1 MDDPC
6 EIKAVHKTITEE
18 ENRTTQVTY
27 LAISGLNCP
36 NCAIRVKNALINTF
50 GVIDAIIDHSAG
62 LGQVTYNPDLVER
75 SSLTD
80 IVSKAGGDGIHSYSA
95 KILE

>member
-6 EIKAVHKTITEE
+6 DIKAFHKTVVDE

-27 LAISGLNCP
+27 LTISGLNCP
-36 NCAIRVKNALINTF
+36 NCAIRVSNALLNTF
-50 GVIDAIIDHSAG
+50 GVVGAIIDHNAG
-62 LGQVTYNPDLVER
+62 LGEVTYNPDLVDPA
-75 SSLTD
+75 SLTD
-80 IVSKAGGDGIHSYSA
+80 IVSKAGGDGIHSYHA